1 MSRPVSFAFAD
12 LIAPIGEVAFYR
24 DHLAKTPVHIK
35 GGAEKFKS
43 VMSWDILT
51 TLVNQAGIWTNASL
65 LLVLDTKPVPPN
77 EYCFPGVTREG
88 RQGLLVDLDKVAAFL
103 KRGATIVLNDMET
116 LTPELSAVASALEN
130 GPGGMVQGNLYC
142 SKKERQGFASHFDTH
157 DVYAVH
163 IAGEKT
169 WRIYQ
174 RHFDSPINH
183 PAFKTLGQAFH
194 ESHKGA
200 ISQEV
205 TLKPG
210 DLLYIPRG
218 YYHDAIALTPG
229 TIHIAFQVVPMIGLD
244 VVTQLFERA
253 VHDVLFRQSMP
264 PIGERGGKAVDERLD
279 ALAKRLGE
287 LAREPAFAA
296 RIKEMMRS
304 YRVRRSRLTL
314 PIEP

>member
-1 MSRPVSFAFAD
+1 MTLLFAE
-12 LIAPIGEVAFYR
+12 LIAPFAETAFYR
-24 DHLAKTPVHIK
+24 DHLGKTPLHVE
-35 GGAEKFKS
+35 GGADKFKS
-43 VMSWDILT
+43 IMSWETLT
-51 TLVNQAGIWTNASL
+51 ALVNQAGIWTSASL
-65 LLVLDTKPVPPN
+65 LLVLDREPVAPAK
-77 EYCFPGVTREG
+77 YCFPGVTREG
-88 RQGLLVDLDKVAAFL
+88 RQGLLVDLDKVGEFL

-116 LTPELSAVASALEN
+116 LTSELSAVAAALEN

-142 SKKERQGFASHFDTH
+142 SRKERQGFASHFDTH

-205 TLKPG
+205 TLEPG

-218 YYHDAIALTPG
+218 YYHDAVALTPG

-253 VHDVLFRQSMP
+253 VHDVLFRKSMP
-264 PIGERGGKAVDERLD
+264 PVGERGGKAVEDHVE

-287 LAREPAFAA
+287 LGRDPAFVG
-296 RIKEMMRS
+296 RIKEAMRT
-304 YRVRRSRLTL
+304 YRFRRSRLKL
-314 PIEP
+314 PIDS